1 MIFDPSWNKN
11 TLHEKKTKKRLK
23 QPHFPEPKQK
33 IQDVTSVNLRC
44 IAMHF
49 EKVIPYL
56 PVGHVI
62 WLAKEKT
69 RMESIAS
76 IRDIFGNK
84 KATK

>member
-1 MIFDPSWNKN
+1 
-11 TLHEKKTKKRLK
+11 
-23 QPHFPEPKQK
+23 
-33 IQDVTSVNLRC
+33 
-44 IAMHF
+44 MHF

-62 WLAKEKT
+62 WREKEKT